1 MNHLAWLLAHEVIVG
16 YAVAGGL
23 ASLVAMGLRA
33 RGPAH
38 PAWVGRLNRLAYLFM
53 GVSILL
59 FIIRGLV
66 HPQPA

>member
-16 YAVAGGL
+16 CAVAGGA
-23 ASLVAMGLRA
+23 ASLIAMGLQA
-33 RGPAH
+33 RGPAY
-38 PAWVGRLNRLAYLFM
+38 PVWIGRLNRLAYLFM

-59 FIIRGLV
+59 FIIRGFV